1 MGENE
6 GLSSLDL
13 LILRSMPGASR
24 IEDLAK
30 VAKVAKVPAVTLGK
44 EVATLQVRGYIS
56 DKGALTEKGLKAIGK
71 WRRNVD

>member
-1 MGENE
+1 MGQNE

-13 LILRSMPGASR
+13 LILRSIPGASR
-24 IEDLAK
+24 IEDL
-30 VAKVAKVPAVTLGK
+30 AKVAKVPAVTLGK

-71 WRRNVD
+71 